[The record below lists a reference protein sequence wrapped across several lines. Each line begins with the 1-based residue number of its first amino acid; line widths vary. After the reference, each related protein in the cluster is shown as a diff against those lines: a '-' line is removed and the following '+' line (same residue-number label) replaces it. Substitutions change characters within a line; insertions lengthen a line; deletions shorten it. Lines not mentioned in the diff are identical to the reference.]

1 MAIAIALVGQ
11 LDWRTVGLAN
21 WQCQSFIW
29 PRAVVGKGGLLEG
42 GQLELLLLPF
52 ERIVVGRI

>member
-1 MAIAIALVGQ
+1 VPKFY
-11 LDWRTVGLAN
+11 LAK
-21 WQCQSFIW
+21 SS
-29 PRAVVGKGGLLEG
+29 GGAGGVIGG

>member
-1 MAIAIALVGQ
+1 
-11 LDWRTVGLAN
+11 
-21 WQCQSFIW
+21 
-29 PRAVVGKGGLLEG
+29 VGKGGLLEG